1 MGNQRMT
8 DIKKKETYLD
18 ELMPLMKE
26 CMAAGLPV
34 KFSPKG
40 TSMLPMIRQ
49 GIDCVELSFTT
60 EPLRKYDL
68 PLYLRDD
75 GHYVL
80 HRIVKVVGAG
90 EQITY
95 TCCGDNQFIYEPG
108 VRHDQVIAVVTAFT
122 RGEKAYSVK
131 DAGYQIYCRF
141 WHYSRPI
148 RNFIRRGKGWLG
160 RHLR

>member
-1 MGNQRMT
+1 MS
-8 DIKKKETYLD
+8 DINTKATHLD

-49 GIDCVELSFTT
+49 GIDSVELSFTT
-60 EPLRKYDL
+60 EPLKKYEI

-80 HRIVKVVGAG
+80 HRIVEVVQSG
-90 EQITY
+90 ENITY
-95 TCCGDNQFIYEPG
+95 TCCGDNQFVYEPG
-108 VRHDQVIAVVTAFT
+108 IRHDQVIAVVTAFT
-122 RGEKAYSVK
+122 RGEKAHTVK
-131 DAGYQIYCRF
+131 ESGYQIYCRF
-141 WHYSRPI
+141 WHYSRPL
-148 RNFIRRGKGWLG
+148 RHFIRRGKGWLR
-160 RHLR
+160 RHLK